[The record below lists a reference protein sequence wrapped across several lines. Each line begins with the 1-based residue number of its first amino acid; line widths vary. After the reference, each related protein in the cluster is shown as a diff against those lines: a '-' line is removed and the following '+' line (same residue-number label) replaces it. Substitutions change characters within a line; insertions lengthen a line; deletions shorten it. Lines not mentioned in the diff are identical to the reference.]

1 MATAEYTQIH
11 KVLQEIKYIY
21 KTLLDNNT
29 PTVRAQLLEK
39 TKQLVDLLANNPT
52 YTPSLPPSPLIV
64 GKHEY
69 NDKHVDYIM

>member
-1 MATAEYTQIH
+1 MPSSEYTQIH
-11 KVLQEIKYIY
+11 NVLQEIKHIY
-21 KTLLDNNT
+21 KTLPANNT

-39 TKQLVDLLANNPT
+39 TKEFVDLLANNPK